1 MAIEDLLTVLGY
13 PMKDATAPCDACGTT
28 GTVGRAIKC
37 QDGVE
42 VFHGRYCA
50 DCWLEESARV
60 SARWTE
66 EANLASEELFRSSGP
81 NQPSPP
87 SIRTALGAATWHSI
101 RDHIRDRVLPSIGAE
116 RPPSAEYLATLAGVY
131 RRIAPEI
138 VGRMP
143 FLVED
148 FIATYAPRDRSRPV
162 SVSQIT

>member
-1 MAIEDLLTVLGY
+1 MTFEDPLTVFGY
-13 PMKDATAPCDACGTT
+13 RMKDPTAPCDACGTT

-42 VFHGRYCA
+42 VFHGCYCA
-50 DCWLEESARV
+50 DCWLEESARL

-66 EANLASEELFRSSGP
+66 EANRASEELFRSPGP

-87 SIRTALGAATWHSI
+87 SVCTALGAATWHSI
-101 RDHIRDRVLPSIGAE
+101 RDHIRDRILPSQRSE

-131 RRIAPEI
+131 RGIAPEI

-148 FIATYAPRDRSRPV
+148 FIATYARSDRSRPD
-162 SVSQIT
+162 SVS